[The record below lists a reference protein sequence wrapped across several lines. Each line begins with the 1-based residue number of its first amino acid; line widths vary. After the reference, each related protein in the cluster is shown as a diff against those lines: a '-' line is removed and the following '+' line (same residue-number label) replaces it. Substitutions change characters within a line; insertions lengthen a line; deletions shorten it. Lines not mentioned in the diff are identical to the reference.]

1 MGNAVHYEIERQ
13 KECPMV
19 AIGTPAGRR
28 AIGYY
33 FFFFYYFWYNFQKY
47 MEAKYVL
54 TQCFSLV
61 F

>member
-1 MGNAVHYEIERQ
+1 
-13 KECPMV
+13 MV

-33 FFFFYYFWYNFQKY
+33 FFFFYYFWYNFHKY